1 MRLVSGG
8 QLLPFTMVI
17 ALSFACA
24 CYVPSP
30 APQMVEETV
39 ARRLQWVDAHEVPP
53 QFLRVTS
60 APYVGP
66 YFILIS
72 PSGHYCVVTREVYF
86 SVQVNQRWACDWR
99 LQRPA

>member
-1 MRLVSGG
+1 MRLVIGG
-8 QLLPFTMVI
+8 HCLL
-17 ALSFACA
+17 ALNLLGA

-30 APQMVEETV
+30 VPLIVEETV
-39 ARRLQWVDAHEVPP
+39 AVRMQWVNAREVPP

-66 YFILIS
+66 YYILVS
-72 PSGHYCVVTREVYF
+72 PSGHYCAVTREVYF